1 MPHDDFD
8 IEPVHGLPEVPP
20 EGETILWQGAPRAW
34 PLAKRALNAQWIAA
48 YFGALAL
55 WRGVVTAGEGGLR
68 EGLIAAFWYVL
79 IGAVAVGVL
88 ALIAWVMARATVYTI
103 TTHRVAMRIG
113 AALTVTLN
121 LPFRWI
127 GSADLAV
134 HRDGTGTILLN
145 LTGETR
151 LSYLVVWPHVKPWAI
166 SRTVPA
172 LRCIP
177 EPEKVAR
184 ILADAA
190 ATRVSRVDV
199 GSGVPTAGSVA
210 AE

>member
-1 MPHDDFD
+1 MPHDDLE
-8 IEPVHGLPEVPP
+8 IEPVRGLPEIPP
-20 EGETILWQGAPRAW
+20 EGESILWQGAPLAW
-34 PLAKRALNAQWIAA
+34 PLAKQALNAHWVAA

-55 WRGVVTAGEGGLR
+55 WRGVVTAGEDGVR

-88 ALIAWVMARATVYTI
+88 FVIAWIMARATVYTI

-127 GSADLAV
+127 GSADLAM
-134 HRDGTGTILLN
+134 HRDGTGTITLD

-151 LSYLVVWPHVKPWAI
+151 LSYPVVWPHVKPWSI
-166 SRTVPA
+166 GRTVPA

-184 ILADAA
+184 LLADAA
-190 ATRVSRVDV
+190 ATRVSRLD
-199 GSGVPTAGSVA
+199 AGTGAFAAGHVA

>member
-1 MPHDDFD
+1 MPHDDFE
-8 IEPVHGLPEVPP
+8 IEPVRGLPEAPP
-20 EGETILWQGAPRAW
+20 EGETILWQGAPLAW
-34 PLAKRALNAQWIAA
+34 PLAKRALNAHWIAA

-55 WRGVVTAGEGGLR
+55 WRGVVTTGEDGLR

-88 ALIAWVMARATVYTI
+88 ALIAWIMARETVYTI
-103 TTHRVAMRIG
+103 TNHRVAMRIG

-151 LSYLVVWPHVKPWAI
+151 LSYLVVWPHVKPWSI

-184 ILADAA
+184 LLADAA
-190 ATRVSRVDV
+190 ATRVSRLERE
-199 GSGVPTAGSVA
+199 SGAMTAGPVA